1 MLFQECMKCSRPA
14 LIHITEVADHG
25 PPRKIIEIHLCLEHA
40 IEAGLMGAPVLIG
53 KTSADQSP
61 KKHPPMDP
69 DLAKLE
75 ELDAAERR
83 EDAVDS
89 SMRCPTCDMTWA
101 QFQKHGLLG
110 CANDY
115 TVFSEPLTDLIAS
128 MHERHTQHI
137 GKIPPQ
143 SSSADTIARAKLI
156 QLQVQLNAAVQ
167 EERYEEAARLRD
179 QLRIMA
185 EPEA

>member
-1 MLFQECMKCSRPA
+1 MLFQECMKCSRPS
-14 LIHITEVADHG
+14 LIHISEVADRG

-53 KTSADQSP
+53 KTPTGKSSEQHAAI
-61 KKHPPMDP
+61 HP

-75 ELDAAERR
+75 ELDAEERQ
-83 EDAVDS
+83 DAVES
-89 SMRCPTCDMTWA
+89 TLICPTCAMTWA

-110 CANDY
+110 CAHDY
-115 TVFSEPLTDLIAS
+115 SVFSEPLTDLIAS

-143 SSSADTIARAKLI
+143 SSSAATIARAKLI

-167 EERYEEAARLRD
+167 GERYEEAAKLRD
-179 QLRIMA
+179 QLRTMA